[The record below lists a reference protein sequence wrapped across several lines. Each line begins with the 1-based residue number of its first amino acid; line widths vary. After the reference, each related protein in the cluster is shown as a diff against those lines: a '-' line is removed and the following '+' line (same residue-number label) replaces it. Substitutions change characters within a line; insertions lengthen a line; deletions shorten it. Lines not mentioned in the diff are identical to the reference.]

1 MRKLKG
7 IKGKIIVPMLLIL
20 FATFATSSYIIIF
33 NEAGMAKNTIVESG
47 ESFSSL
53 SVGTIIK
60 NYLLY
65 YESGFLKFSEIIDDL
80 LALNSNVKQIQII
93 DINGKI
99 LFDSEELREGKYDDD
114 SLGDRFTDEEVW
126 IRAQQADVSTIE
138 KTVPSN
144 YVDIMQP
151 YIEEWGR
158 HEYSV
163 RYIVSLS
170 ALSDMVFSSA
180 LIAVCNALMF
190 MLISFILLYVLFNR
204 FLIIPIRN
212 LTNGVKMMGEGK
224 LGYTVPIT
232 SMDEL
237 GSLASSFN
245 QMSMDLKNSREQQEE
260 YNKNLQQLVKQKNY
274 FINQLGHDLK
284 NPLNPLCNLLPL
296 LSRDEKDPERQE
308 IFKVIMRNVGYIK
321 NLVIKTIELARLNS
335 SKIDF
340 TYEPLD
346 LHDMVEAVIEK
357 NKIMFETNDIFIE
370 NKTQL
375 HVSII
380 ADKLRFDEL
389 FDNLLNNAVKYSS
402 KGGTIGISSEN
413 NGTEVTI
420 SIKDTGIGMT
430 QDQISQIFNEF
441 YKADASRHD
450 FDSSGLGMSICKRI
464 VEKHKGRIWV
474 ESEGLRKGTTV
485 SFTLP
490 IIEKQKTPST
500 VDLLCTP

>member
-1 MRKLKG
+1 MRKFKG

-33 NEAGMAKNTIVESG
+33 NEAAMAKNTIVESG

-65 YESGFLKFSEIIDDL
+65 YESGFLKFSEIIDNL

-99 LFDSEELREGKYDDD
+99 LFDSEELREGKYDGA

-126 IRAQQADVSTIE
+126 IRAQQADVSRVE

-163 RYIVSLS
+163 RYVVSLS

-180 LIAVCNALMF
+180 LIAVCNALIFMF
-190 MLISFILLYVLFNR
+190 ISFILLYVLFNR

-212 LTNGVKMMGEGK
+212 LTDGVKMMGEGK

-232 SMDEL
+232 STDEL

-245 QMSMDLKNSREQQEE
+245 QMSKELKNSREQLEE
-260 YNKNLQQLVKQKNY
+260 YNKNLKQLVKQKNY

-296 LSRDEKDPERQE
+296 LSRDEKNPERQE
-308 IFKVIMRNVGYIK
+308 ILDVIMRNVGYIK

-357 NKIMFETNDIFIE
+357 NKLMFETNKITIE
-370 NKTQL
+370 NKTQQ

-389 FDNLLNNAVKYSS
+389 FDNLLNNSVKYSS
-402 KGGTIGISSEN
+402 QGGTIMISSAT
-413 NGTEVTI
+413 NGKEVTI

-430 QDQISQIFNEF
+430 QEQISQIFNEF

-474 ESEGLRKGTTV
+474 ESDGLGKGTTV

-490 IIEKQKTPST
+490 IIEKQKMQPT
-500 VDLLCTP
+500 VNLLCTT